1 MKTKQINVLFL
12 LPSNNIGGAEIS
24 ALNLIKYLSKN
35 GHNIFIAIP
44 FKKNDNYIK
53 KLKPFVKEIMYMN
66 FMQWSINFKFSIL
79 NRIIN
84 FFYRSLKSNGWFLT
98 PFFKILKFSKRN
110 NIDII
115 YTNTISTFDG
125 AIASKILGLPHI
137 LHLREITG
145 IGNNSIMYLPFQ
157 KYPLVFNFITEFFP
171 SFVIYNSKYTKSA
184 SLKFFSKSQNKIIYN
199 SLDDHF
205 FEEKNSTKV
214 RKKTKV
220 IGIVANVVPLKN
232 HMLFLKIAKLFLVK
246 FPKINVSFRIYGNV
260 PDNDYTRKIKSF
272 VINKKLTSKVKFM
285 GLFTDS
291 VSIYKDIDILL
302 HTNNK
307 ESFGRIFIEAMAM
320 GVPVVTLGGGVSD
333 ELIDNY
339 KTGFLIS
346 DENPQEYIN
355 IIHKLITNNE
365 LYSEVKKNAKIFS
378 KYFKN
383 DILSKEIEYVI
394 KNIYFQKDE

>member
-1 MKTKQINVLFL
+1 M
-12 LPSNNIGGAEIS
+12 
-24 ALNLIKYLSKN
+24 
-35 GHNIFIAIP
+35 
-44 FKKNDNYIK
+44 
-53 KLKPFVKEIMYMN
+53 
-66 FMQWSINFKFSIL
+66 
-79 NRIIN
+79 
-84 FFYRSLKSNGWFLT
+84 
-98 PFFKILKFSKRN
+98 
-110 NIDII
+110 
-115 YTNTISTFDG
+115 
-125 AIASKILGLPHI
+125 
-137 LHLREITG
+137 
-145 IGNNSIMYLPFQ
+145 
-157 KYPLVFNFITEFFP
+157 
-171 SFVIYNSKYTKSA
+171 
-184 SLKFFSKSQNKIIYN
+184 KFFSKSQNKIIYN

-260 PDNDYTRKIKSF
+260 PDNDYARKIKSF

-365 LYSEVKKNAKIFS
+365 LYSELKKMQ
-378 KYFKN
+378 KYFLN
-383 DILSKEIEYVI
+383 ISKMIS
-394 KNIYFQKDE
+394 FQKKLSTL